1 MRLSSLSDQAVVL
14 MQAASTRCGA
24 DASGGSLTS
33 AAELAAATGIH
44 VPTAQKLV
52 SLLTRAGLLNSA
64 RGSGGGIRLARPA
77 DTINLADVVEAV
89 EGPIALTACV
99 EKDGQHLCER
109 EAGCAVRPHWG
120 QVNDAVRGALAHV
133 SLASLSAP
141 IPITVPVATPALPT
155 PASLTSPLSKPALGA
170 TL

>member
-14 MQAASTRCGA
+14 MQAASARCGGEA
-24 DASGGSLTS
+24 ARGALTS

-64 RGSGGGIRLARPA
+64 RGSGGGIRLARSA
-77 DTINLADVVEAV
+77 ATISLADVVEAV

-99 EKDGQHLCER
+99 EKDGAHVCER
-109 EAGCAVRPHWG
+109 EAACAVRPHWSA
-120 QVNDAVRGALAHV
+120 VNDAVRGALAHV

-141 IPITVPVATPALPT
+141 VPSPVPAFGATPI
-155 PASLTSPLSKPALGA
+155 LGA
-170 TL
+170 LA

>member
-14 MQAASTRCGA
+14 MQAASARCDA
-24 DASGGSLTS
+24 DGIGGGSLTS
-33 AAELAAATGIH
+33 AAELAASTGIH

-64 RGSGGGIRLARPA
+64 RGSGGGIRLARSA
-77 DTINLADVVEAV
+77 ASISLADVVEAV

-99 EKDGQHLCER
+99 EKEGSHVCER
-109 EAGCAVRPHWG
+109 EAACAVRPHWG
-120 QVNDAVRGALAHV
+120 AVNDAVRGALAHV
-133 SLASLSAP
+133 SLASLTKPVPAP
-141 IPITVPVATPALPT
+141 VIPVTAF
-155 PASLTSPLSKPALGA
+155 GA

>member
-1 MRLSSLSDQAVVL
+1 MRLSSLTDQAVVL
-14 MQAASTRCGA
+14 MQAASTRCGEHER
-24 DASGGSLTS
+24 TS

-52 SLLTRAGLLNSA
+52 SLLSRAGLLKSA
-64 RGSGGGIRLARPA
+64 RGAHGGIRLARPA
-77 DTINLADVVEAV
+77 AAISLADVVEAV

-99 EKDGQHLCER
+99 DKNSHQPCER
-109 EAGCAVRPHWG
+109 ESACAVRPHWDP
-120 QVNDAVRGALAHV
+120 VNDAVRGALAHI

-141 IPITVPVATPALPT
+141 VITT
-155 PASLTSPLSKPALGA
+155 GA

>member
-14 MQAASTRCGA
+14 MQAASTRCCGEP
-24 DASGGSLTS
+24 LVN

-64 RGSGGGIRLARPA
+64 RGAGGGIRLTRPA
-77 DTINLADVVEAV
+77 AEISLADVVEAV

-99 EKDGQHLCER
+99 EGIHVCER
-109 EAGCAVRPHWG
+109 ESLCAVKPHWSP
-120 QVNDAVRGALAHV
+120 VNEAVRGALAHV

-141 IPITVPVATPALPT
+141 IAN
-155 PASLTSPLSKPALGA
+155 GA
-170 TL
+170 TA

>member
-1 MRLSSLSDQAVVL
+1 MAIGTNRSDLEVGKQLRLSSLSDQAVVL
-14 MQAASTRCGA
+14 MQAASARSCTDC
-24 DASGGSLTS
+24 DGGSLTS

-77 DTINLADVVEAV
+77 ATITLADVVEAV

-99 EKDGQHLCER
+99 EKDGQHSCER
-109 EAGCAVRPHWG
+109 EAACAVRPHWG
-120 QVNDAVRGALAHV
+120 PVNDAVRGALAHV
-133 SLASLSAP
+133 TLASLSVPPVAAAL
-141 IPITVPVATPALPT
+141 VPVEG
-155 PASLTSPLSKPALGA
+155 ASL
-170 TL
+170 